1 MLDLLRTSANQAS
14 LFVLGLASVGHEA
27 VGVIGAVGAA
37 GQPVVIIAMAHAVE
51 GGDELIIVL
60 STLEDVPV
68 VNAAHHDVVDAG
80 ARGFAGLSGH
90 SISPNFWQRYEEG
103 R

>member
-1 MLDLLRTSANQAS
+1 
-14 LFVLGLASVGHEA
+14 
-27 VGVIGAVGAA
+27 
-37 GQPVVIIAMAHAVE
+37 MAHAVE

-60 STLEDVPV
+60 STLEDVLV

-90 SISPNFWQRYEEG
+90 SISPNFWQRYEKKVTQISQITQKYYLNTDITDTHG
-103 R
+103 YDAG

>member
-1 MLDLLRTSANQAS
+1 
-14 LFVLGLASVGHEA
+14 
-27 VGVIGAVGAA
+27 
-37 GQPVVIIAMAHAVE
+37 MAHAVE

-60 STLEDVPV
+60 SIFEDVLV
-68 VNAAHHDVVDAG
+68 INAAHHDVVDAG

-90 SISPNFWQRYEEG
+90 SISPNFWQRYEKG